1 MLKNLVHL
9 AIFFVVTP
17 ITLATSLFTL
27 VILSNQPKSSTQ
39 AIAIEQLNTIS
50 APRYGTQVFGALP
63 DPLGKV
69 GGAAV
74 AADAREEILRQYLIK
89 WHSPL
94 EPYTAELVDI
104 SEKYDLDFRLL
115 TAIAQQESNLC
126 KKIPEGGHNCW
137 GWGIHSKGTLGFDSY
152 PEAIET
158 VAKGIREQYIDK
170 GFVTPEEIMSKY
182 TPSSPGSWAYGVN
195 KFLGQME

>member
-1 MLKNLVHL
+1 MKNLVHL

-27 VILSNQPKSSTQ
+27 LILSNQPKATTVAVAQ
-39 AIAIEQLNTIS
+39 EQLSSIS

-74 AADAREEILRQYLIK
+74 AADAREEILRQYLVK
-89 WHSPL
+89 WQSPL
-94 EPYTAELVDI
+94 EPYTRELVEA
-104 SEKYDLDFRLL
+104 SEKYNLDFRLL
-115 TAIAQQESNLC
+115 AAIAQQESNLC
-126 KKIPEGGHNCW
+126 KKIPADSHNCW
-137 GWGIHSKGTLGFDSY
+137 GWGVHSKGTLGFDTY

-158 VAKGIREQYIDK
+158 VAKGIREEYRDK
-170 GFVTPEEIMSKY
+170 GYVTPEEIMAKY
-182 TPSSPGSWAYGVN
+182 TPSSPGTWAFGVN

>member
-1 MLKNLVHL
+1 MKNLVHL

-27 VILSNQPKSSTQ
+27 TILSSQPKAT
-39 AIAIEQLNTIS
+39 AVAAAEEQLSQIS

-74 AADAREEILRQYLIK
+74 AADAREEILRQYLVK
-89 WHSPL
+89 WESPL
-94 EPYTAELVDI
+94 EPYTRELVEA
-104 SEKYDLDFRLL
+104 SGKYNLDFRLL
-115 TAIAQQESNLC
+115 AAIAQQESNLC

-158 VAKGIREQYIDK
+158 VAKGIREEYLDK
-170 GFVTPEEIMSKY
+170 GYSTPEEIMAKY
-182 TPSSPGSWAYGVN
+182 TPSSPGSWAFGVN